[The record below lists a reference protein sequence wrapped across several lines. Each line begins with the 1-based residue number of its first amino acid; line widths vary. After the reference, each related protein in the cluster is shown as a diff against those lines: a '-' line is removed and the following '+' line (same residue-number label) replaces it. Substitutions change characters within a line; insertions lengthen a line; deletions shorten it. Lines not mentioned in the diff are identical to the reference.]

1 VTALP
6 RVANKGL
13 ATSVAHIS
21 IVLSFSATLLVNGK
35 DSVAAAK
42 EEITHRKLSRF
53 AFLVHSL
60 VGYMLAQVVLFSCAL
75 GAIFL
80 HVISVCGT
88 DDPYPITM
96 RGV

>member
-13 ATSVAHIS
+13 ATSVAHIP

-42 EEITHRKLSRF
+42 EEITHRKLRF

-60 VGYMLAQVVLFSCAL
+60 VCYMLAQVVLFSCAL
-75 GAIFL
+75 DAIFL

-88 DDPYPITM
+88 DDPY
-96 RGV
+96 